1 MKNILLIAWLA
12 TTLSLTAQ
20 NKAIKSAEVTFEF
33 VAKGVDGTIAGFTSA
48 STIDFDN
55 LQNSVFKGAVAV
67 ETLDT
72 DNGLRNW
79 SLKGRKYFNEDSYP
93 KISFESTTITQKDDT
108 YKVQGTLTLKGTK
121 KPLTITF
128 TKNGNTLVGKASLYT
143 SDFGINIKKKR
154 EDNLVKITFR
164 FVLS

>member
-1 MKNILLIAWLA
+1 MKNALLIIWLS
-12 TTLSLTAQ
+12 TTLTLTAQ
-20 NKAIKSAEVTFEF
+20 NTTIKSAEITFEF
-33 VAKGVDGTIAGFTSA
+33 VSKGVDGTIAGFTSA

-55 LQNSVFKGAVAV
+55 LENTVLKGSVAV

-72 DNGLRNW
+72 NNGLRYW

-93 KISFESTTITQKDDT
+93 KIYFESTAIIQEAET
-108 YKVQGTLTLKGTK
+108 YKVKGTLTLKGTK

-128 TKNGNTLVGKASLYT
+128 TKNGNTLIGKASLYT

-154 EDNLVKITFR
+154 EDNLVKVTFR
-164 FVLS
+164 FVLT